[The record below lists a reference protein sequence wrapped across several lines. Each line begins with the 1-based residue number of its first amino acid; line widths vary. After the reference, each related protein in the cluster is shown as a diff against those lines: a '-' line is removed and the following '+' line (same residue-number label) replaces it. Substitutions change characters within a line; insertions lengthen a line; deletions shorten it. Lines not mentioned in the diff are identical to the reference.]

1 MTGRTFSCLGF
12 LQVYSSKR
20 AQLRKFLGIHFLV
33 ASFRENIQLGNKRI
47 EQNAILEVK
56 LPQLQAVCTGHGWIL
71 TFVKWLHFF
80 IGPWLLVCQFMEISN
95 QMESNGEV
103 SNFEMK
109 NLCNSVLHNFF
120 YPKFDT
126 SPFDSIWLEIS
137 IDWHTKSQGPKK
149 KFTHFIIERIHSWL
163 TDTAHN

>member
-1 MTGRTFSCLGF
+1 M
-12 LQVYSSKR
+12 
-20 AQLRKFLGIHFLV
+20 
-33 ASFRENIQLGNKRI
+33 
-47 EQNAILEVK
+47 
-56 LPQLQAVCTGHGWIL
+56 CTGHGWIL

-137 IDWHTKSQGPKK
+137 IDWYTKSQGPKK
-149 KFTHFIIERIHSWL
+149 KCTHFTIERIRSWL
-163 TDTAHN
+163 ADTARNQGSFTTFALWSVQSFCSPTVLGNRKVLSNKH